1 MKKTFKHIFIIC
13 LITLIMLEIG
23 SRIFFP
29 VRLNYNQV
37 LRRLLSSP
45 ERSHTA
51 NTSLTYNI
59 EGLYDGADSIQ
70 LNVSENR
77 FIEPEPQPTDTDY
90 KILFLGG
97 STTEAIYV
105 PQDQRWVA
113 LINQHPQIAAYNGA
127 QAGANI
133 IDKIHTFDYFTE
145 QGFEFDLVVIM
156 TTVNDYAWMHRL
168 AMVDYPYLYESY
180 QAGLEANYRS
190 INPFNPLELS
200 NLYRYIQDLLNEANN
215 PQTIVER
222 MQEQNNIDESIG
234 TLADCDAEQLLETFH
249 NYEADN
255 MQRLYDSV
263 TQTGAELLV
272 LSEAT
277 SYLAPPESYAVFLY
291 SGVPCSEDI
300 ILNPENS
307 SLLFEQLNQTYLEIG
322 EAIGAYTFDLATEI
336 EKRTD
341 GQEGGHYMYDPVHYT
356 ILGNQL
362 VADTLVP
369 VLVDIIAGEN
379 ND

>member
-45 ERSHTA
+45 ERIHTA